1 MANVTIT
8 EFAGLLG
15 SDAQVASG
23 LITNQTV
30 TIGAEADSS
39 VFNSGTTIIRVY
51 AGAACHITWG
61 PSPTATT
68 SMLPMASGQTEYF
81 GVTGGTDKLSVIAAT

>member
-1 MANVTIT
+1 MANVVIT
-8 EFAGLLG
+8 EFAGLLSNG
-15 SDAQVASG
+15 AQAASG

-39 VFNSGTTIIRVY
+39 VFNAGTTIIRVY

-61 PSPTATT
+61 PTPTATT
-68 SMLPMASGQTEYF
+68 SMLPMAADQTEYF
-81 GVTGGTDKLSVIAAT
+81 GVTGGTDKLSVIQA

>member
-8 EFAGLLG
+8 EFAGISG
-15 SDAQVASG
+15 NKAQVASG
-23 LITNQTV
+23 LITNQVV

-39 VFNSGTTIIRVY
+39 VFNSATTFIRVY

-68 SMLPMASGQTEYF
+68 SMLPMAATQTEYF